1 MKTLEYAVTNLNGNI
16 ESETLFMVD
25 GSLSPLKLEIIHIDR
40 LGRKFLHHRK
50 TYKKEKK
57 LTNINP
63 VNMVKTFINN
73 TDVIFKQI
81 NLN

>member
-50 TYKKEKK
+50 TYTKEKK

-63 VNMVKTFINN
+63 VNIVKTFINN
-73 TDVIFKQI
+73 TDAIFKQI